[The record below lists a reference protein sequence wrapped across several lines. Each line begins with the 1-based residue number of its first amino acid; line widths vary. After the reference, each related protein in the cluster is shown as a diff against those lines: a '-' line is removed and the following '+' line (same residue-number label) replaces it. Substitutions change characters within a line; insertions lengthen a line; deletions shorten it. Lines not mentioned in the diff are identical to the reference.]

1 MKHRRPARSFLREQP
16 GTPVPPYCLRQQ
28 GPTPRTFAGETP
40 RRPASRP
47 LYKLRLFGAS
57 YGRHELEHQPGT
69 AAAPENSC
77 TRCSPPLGREPDP
90 LLPGDPAA
98 PGTQVPPQI
107 ETPGQ
112 TPHPDTNSAPQG
124 VPMTNGTPAA
134 CYQKNAREFLAGDVQ
149 TSVMAHYAPGLF
161 STDQHTHSCHPA
173 PEEDASQVLSLVDW
187 REDAPYG

>member
-1 MKHRRPARSFLREQP
+1 MVWLT
-16 GTPVPPYCLRQQ
+16 TPSPSS
-28 GPTPRTFAGETP
+28 RTF
-40 RRPASRP
+40 SCSWP
-47 LYKLRLFGAS
+47 L
-57 YGRHELEHQPGT
+57 
-69 AAAPENSC
+69 APEPPG
-77 TRCSPPLGREPDP
+77 SPDI

-134 CYQKNAREFLAGDVQ
+134 CYQKNAKDFLAGDVQ

-173 PEEDASQVLSLVDW
+173 PDEDASQVLSLVDW

>member
-1 MKHRRPARSFLREQP
+1 MDIFGVLALLGGLAIFLY
-16 GTPVPPYCLRQQ
+16 GMDLL
-28 GPTPRTFAGETP
+28 GEGLT
-40 RRPASRP
+40 
-47 LYKLRLFGAS
+47 GAS
-57 YGRHELEHQPGT
+57 GG
-69 AAAPENSC
+69 
-77 TRCSPPLGREPDP
+77 
-90 LLPGDPAA
+90 
-98 PGTQVPPQI
+98 PQI

-173 PEEDASQVLSLVDW
+173 PDEDASQVLSLVDW